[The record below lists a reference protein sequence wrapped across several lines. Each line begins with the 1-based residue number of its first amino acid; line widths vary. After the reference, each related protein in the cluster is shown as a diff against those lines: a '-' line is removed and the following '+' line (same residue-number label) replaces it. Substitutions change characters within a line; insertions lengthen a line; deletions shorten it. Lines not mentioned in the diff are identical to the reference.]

1 MSNDLADLNSGGAIL
16 ACEASPAQE
25 AQHHALIA
33 LGRKLLEVGY
43 RFTTV
48 TPKTH
53 HIVDRRRDES
63 KSLRSIFGWNRP
75 FDLNDIDPDLVE
87 TLKQAGALEQL
98 DGHYC
103 STVRFATI
111 DDLIFA
117 HSPFPTLGK
126 NAVFF
131 GPDTYRFVRLL
142 RSSLADLSGKEEL
155 QVVDVGCGSGAGG
168 LYTAKLLGTGIEL
181 TLADISQTALEY
193 SAVNAAI
200 NGTVADTVLSDVLDK
215 IDGEVDVIIANP
227 PYLLDEEQRLYRH
240 GGGDYGLGVAT
251 RIVEEALVKLRPG
264 GRLVLYTGTPI
275 ADGVDLFFQ
284 SVHPLLQLYGQHFV
298 YEEIDPDVFG
308 EELLRPAYVNAERIA
323 VVGLT
328 AIK

>member
-1 MSNDLADLNSGGAIL
+1 MSNDLADLNSGGAMGVRV
-16 ACEASPAQE
+16 ASLVLDAK
-25 AQHHALIA
+25 HHALIA
-33 LGRKLLEVGY
+33 LGRKLREIGY

-53 HIVDRRRDES
+53 HIVDGRRDQS
-63 KSLRSIFGWNRP
+63 RSLRSIFGWNQP
-75 FDLNDIDPDLVE
+75 FGLNDVDPDLVE
-87 TLKQAGALEQL
+87 TLRQAGALEQL
-98 DGHYC
+98 DGHYR

-117 HSPFPTLGK
+117 HSAFPTSDK
-126 NAVFF
+126 DAVFF
-131 GPDTYRFVRLL
+131 GPDTYRFVRWL
-142 RSSLADLSGKEEL
+142 RTSLADLSGKQKL
-155 QVVDVGCGSGAGG
+155 RVVDVGCGSGAGG
-168 LYTAKLLGTGIEL
+168 LYAAKLLGTGVEL
-181 TLADISQTALEY
+181 TLADISHTALQY

-200 NGTVADTVLSDVLDK
+200 NEVVANTVLSDVLDK
-215 IDGEVDVIIANP
+215 IGHEVDVIIANP
-227 PYLLDEEQRLYRH
+227 PYLVDDEQRLYRH

-264 GRLVLYTGTPI
+264 GRLVLYTGAPI